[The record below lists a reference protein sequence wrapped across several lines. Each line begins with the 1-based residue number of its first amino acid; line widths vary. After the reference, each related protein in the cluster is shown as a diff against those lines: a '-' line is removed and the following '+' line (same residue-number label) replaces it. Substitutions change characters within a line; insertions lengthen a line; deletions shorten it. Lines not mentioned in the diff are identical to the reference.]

1 MHIYLYLFDKILIN
15 IHISSFFLNVR
26 IKVDGR
32 YYMLFIVYVA
42 NEENIKQLS
51 KTLTFS

>member
-1 MHIYLYLFDKILIN
+1 MYVLYLFDKYTYII
-15 IHISSFFLNVR
+15 IFLKCANK
-26 IKVDGR
+26 KVDGR
-32 YYMLFIVYVA
+32 YHILFIVYVA